1 MLPKA
6 RRLFANILVEDI
18 FPKLISKRLVTE
30 IQNLLINCFHNA
42 WRLPQIDSFLHSFFF
57 EQMSHSTKLQS
68 EFNIDEHSSLI
79 SLLLKSRST
88 RLERAHRL
96 IDEIDRSFF
105 LHKDVQRA
113 LLHSSQYRQ
122 EIDGL
127 LQDEKCLNLDRL
139 SKEECNVHCEKI
151 IPGFDLII
159 LNTCHHQLTGQQQEH
174 ITNIILNDF
183 LLVMTLI
190 H

>member
-6 RRLFANILVEDI
+6 RRLFADILVEDI

-30 IQNLLINCFHNA
+30 IQNVLIKCFDNA

-57 EQMSHSTKLQS
+57 EQMCQSTKLQS

-79 SLLLKSRST
+79 SLLLKSPTT
-88 RLERAHRL
+88 RLERAQRL
-96 IDEIDRSFF
+96 VNEIDPSFF
-105 LHKDVQRA
+105 LHHDVQRV
-113 LLHSSQYRQ
+113 LLRSSKYRQ
-122 EIDGL
+122 EIDRL

-139 SKEECNVHCEKI
+139 SKEECNIHCGKI
-151 IPGFDLII
+151 VPGFDLII
-159 LNTCHHQLTGQQQEH
+159 LNTCDHHLTGQQQEH
-174 ITNIILNDF
+174 ITRIILNDF

-190 H
+190 Q